1 MKSRT
6 YYRVRSVVRFLFW
19 SAVMLGI
26 TAVVVRLIVAYWDWQ
41 GM

>member
-19 SAVMLGI
+19 SAVIIGI
-26 TAVVVRLIVAYWDWQ
+26 EAAVLRLIVAYWDWK